1 MPASDK
7 APLILAVLAP
17 VAVVIIAILLVFVP
31 VPEGQGHDIL
41 MMLLGALVAMAKD
54 VYGFEFGSSRGS
66 REKDQARLDGSLRS
80 NGHG

>member
-7 APLILAVLAP
+7 VPLILAVLAP
-17 VAVVIIAILLVFVP
+17 AAVVLIALLLIFVS
-31 VPEGQGHDIL
+31 VPEGQGRDIL

-66 REKDQARLDGSLRS
+66 REKGQAQLDGSLHG
-80 NGHG
+80 NGRG